1 MNLIVRIAVA
11 LFAIATLWASPIA
24 QAADSTIVGSWR
36 LLSWVEVE
44 TETKAVRAAF
54 GDDPVGV
61 LTYTPDGRMSI
72 FIANPK
78 RKAPAGPKATDAE
91 ATDLYRTMV
100 AYAGTYSVDGDTV
113 THKIEVSW
121 NQTWSGTSQK
131 RQIEIK
137 EDHLTIKTPPI
148 ISPSSGKESV
158 HTLVW
163 ERIK

>member
-1 MNLIVRIAVA
+1 MNLIVRIGVA
-11 LFAIATLWASPIA
+11 LLAIATLWASA
-24 QAADSTIVGSWR
+24 KAHAADTIVGSWR

-61 LTYTPDGRMSI
+61 ITYTPDGRMSI

-100 AYAGTYSVDGDTV
+100 AYAGTYSVDGVTV
-113 THKIEVSW
+113 NHKNRSLMESDVER
-121 NQTWSGTSQK
+121 NQPKASY
-131 RQIEIK
+131 
-137 EDHLTIKTPPI
+137 
-148 ISPSSGKESV
+148 
-158 HTLVW
+158 
-163 ERIK
+163 

>member
-1 MNLIVRIAVA
+1 MNLIVRIGVA
-11 LFAIATLWASPIA
+11 FLTIAALWASPTA
-24 QAADSTIVGSWR
+24 HAADTIVGSWR

-61 LTYTPDGRMSI
+61 ITYTPDGRTAI

-91 ATDLYRTMV
+91 AIDLYRTIV
-100 AYAGTYSVDGDTV
+100 AYAGTYSVDGDTI

-131 RQIEIK
+131 RHIEIK